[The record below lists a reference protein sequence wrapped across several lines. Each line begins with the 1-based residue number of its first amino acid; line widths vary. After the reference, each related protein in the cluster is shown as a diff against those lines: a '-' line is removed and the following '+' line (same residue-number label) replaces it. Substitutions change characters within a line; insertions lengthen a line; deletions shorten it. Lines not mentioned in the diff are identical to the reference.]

1 MVYQYYLK
9 EIQEHQKL
17 ANPQSPIPNP
27 QSPIPNNIKIIKN
40 IHDKINKYL

>member
-17 ANPQSPIPNP
+17 ANPQSPIPN
-27 QSPIPNNIKIIKN
+27 NIKIIKN